1 MVAPLDAEYSVIGSL
16 LLEPQI
22 AGELFAATSEQDFTR
37 ADLRNVYLA
46 ARKIFNEGKPLDAVT
61 LRVAVGKEYEP
72 LFFACMEVTLTGR
85 RWKAYVAAMQEQ
97 TRVTRLHELAD
108 RLAQIQTSEEGREL
122 IAQASAAAGERSG
135 VQIVTMQDALVNFV
149 EEQSTKRKF
158 ISYGFSR
165 LDGRLYS
172 DYGDFVVLAGR
183 PSAGKTAMALQMAV
197 HMGRHDKVG
206 FYSLETS
213 PAKLTNRII
222 ANRAIVDF
230 GRINRRE
237 MTQEEWERV
246 ARLKGEIM
254 ESDVELIPASG
265 WSVQDILSTALQR
278 RHKIIFIDYLQQLTG
293 RGKDRFEQ
301 VTRISL
307 DLHAMA
313 QTHGILVVALSQL
326 NRASTA
332 RPDAAPTLT
341 DLRESGQIEQDAD
354 AVLALYINEEENAPP
369 NERCLQVLKN
379 KEGRLGK
386 VRLDFDG
393 NLQQFAEYMDGQ
405 REVILQTARMEK
417 KHEAKKSNPAPA
429 V

>member
-1 MVAPLDAEYSVIGSL
+1 MVAPLDAEFSVIGAL
-16 LLEPQI
+16 LLEPKI
-22 AGELFAATSEQDFTR
+22 AGELFSITSEQDFTR
-37 ADLRNVYLA
+37 EELHNVYLA

-61 LRVAVGKEYEP
+61 LRAAVGKEYEP
-72 LFFACMEVTLTGR
+72 LFFACMEVCGGTYSWR
-85 RWKAYVAAMQEQ
+85 SYVEAMQEQ

-108 RLAQIQTSEEGREL
+108 RLAQIQTSDEGREL

-246 ARLKGEIM
+246 VRLKGEIM

-313 QTHGILVVALSQL
+313 QTHGILVLSL
-326 NRASTA
+326 
-332 RPDAAPTLT
+332 
-341 DLRESGQIEQDAD
+341 IH
-354 AVLALYINEEENAPP
+354 I
-369 NERCLQVLKN
+369 
-379 KEGRLGK
+379 
-386 VRLDFDG
+386 
-393 NLQQFAEYMDGQ
+393 
-405 REVILQTARMEK
+405 
-417 KHEAKKSNPAPA
+417 
-429 V
+429 

>member
-1 MVAPLDAEYSVIGSL
+1 MVAPLDAEFSVIGAL
-16 LLEPQI
+16 LLEPKI
-22 AGELFAATSEQDFTR
+22 AGELFSITSEQDFTR
-37 ADLRNVYLA
+37 EELHNVYLA

-61 LRVAVGKEYEP
+61 LRAAVGKEYEP
-72 LFFACMEVTLTGR
+72 LFFACMEVCGGTYSWR
-85 RWKAYVAAMQEQ
+85 SYVEAMQEQ

-108 RLAQIQTSEEGREL
+108 RLAQIQTSDEGREL

-246 ARLKGEIM
+246 VR
-254 ESDVELIPASG
+254 LIPASG